1 MTRPG
6 VARVCDYYLGGSR
19 DFESARAVGREALK
33 VVADLPAI
41 TRDNRGFPRRVVLGI
56 GALVGDLTVIDPGV
70 VLIPRCRPEPG
81 ADVDSDVGDDYP
93 RLAAV
98 GRRD

>member
-1 MTRPG
+1 MTRPC

-19 DFESARAVGREALK
+19 HFESDRAVGWEALK
-33 VVADLPAI
+33 VVPDLPRI
-41 TRDNRGFPRRVVLGI
+41 TRDHRDLLRRVVLGI

-70 VLIPRCRPEPG
+70 VPIPRCRPEPG
-81 ADVDSDVGDDYP
+81 DDVDSDVGDDYP
-93 RLAAV
+93 RLAGV